1 MAHQHD
7 HHHHDHSH
15 SHDDHHGH
23 DDHHDHAHG
32 HTHEHGHDHAQGHG
46 HHHHHLPSERGNAFL
61 ISVTLNVVFVLIE
74 FGFGFLAKS
83 TALMADAGHNLSDV
97 IGLLLAWGALAI
109 SRKRANRRFTYG
121 FRGAS
126 ILAALANAMLLLVAS
141 GAIALDA
148 IQRFSA
154 PAAVAGGT
162 IAAVS
167 AVGILVNGISA
178 LLLMRGSKEDLNLR
192 SAYLHMAAD
201 ALISFGVVITGVV
214 ILYTG
219 WYWLDPVVS
228 LIIVVIVVIGTWNL
242 LSESMQLAMN
252 AVPLQVD
259 VDGIEAYLRKQEGV
273 TDIHDLHI
281 WGLSTTENALT
292 VHLVIP
298 QGYPGDAYLDCI
310 ADHLRQHFN
319 VHHCT
324 LQAEQGTTDHTC
336 SLDELAAHP
345 H

>member
-1 MAHQHD
+1 M
-7 HHHHDHSH
+7 
-15 SHDDHHGH
+15 
-23 DDHHDHAHG
+23 
-32 HTHEHGHDHAQGHG
+32 
-46 HHHHHLPSERGNAFL
+46 
-61 ISVTLNVVFVLIE
+61 ISVVLNVAFVLIE

-97 IGLLLAWGALAI
+97 VGLLLAWGALAI
-109 SRKRANRRFTYG
+109 GRKQANRRFTYG

-148 IQRFSA
+148 IQRFST
-154 PAAVAGGT
+154 PTEVAGST

-167 AVGILVNGISA
+167 AIGILVNGISA

-201 ALISFGVVITGVV
+201 ALISFGVVVTGIV
-214 ILYTG
+214 IVFTG

-228 LIIVVIVVIGTWNL
+228 LVIVVIVVVGTWNL

-252 AVPLQVD
+252 AVPPQVD

-281 WGLSTTENALT
+281 WGLSTTENAMT

-298 QGYPGDAYLDCI
+298 QGYPGDAYLDRI
-310 ADHLRQHFN
+310 GEHLRAHFN

-336 SLDELAAHP
+336 SLYEDHAVPQH
-345 H
+345 

>member
-1 MAHQHD
+1 M
-7 HHHHDHSH
+7 
-15 SHDDHHGH
+15 
-23 DDHHDHAHG
+23 
-32 HTHEHGHDHAQGHG
+32 
-46 HHHHHLPSERGNAFL
+46 
-61 ISVTLNVVFVLIE
+61 VLNVAFVLIE

-97 IGLLLAWGALAI
+97 VGLLLAWGALAI
-109 SRKRANRRFTYG
+109 GRRQASRRYTYG

-126 ILAALANAMLLLVAS
+126 ILAALANAMLLLIAS

-154 PAAVAGGT
+154 PTAVAGST

-167 AVGILVNGISA
+167 AIGILVNGISA

-201 ALISFGVVITGVV
+201 ALISFGVVVTGVV
-214 ILYTG
+214 IVFTG

-228 LIIVVIVVIGTWNL
+228 LAIVVIVVIGTWNL

-259 VDGIEAYLRKQEGV
+259 AEAVEAYLRKQDGV
-273 TDIHDLHI
+273 TEIHDLHI

-298 QGYPGDAYLDCI
+298 QGYPGDAYLDGI
-310 ADHLRQHFN
+310 AKHLREHFN

-336 SLDELAAHP
+336 SLYEHAEHQ
-345 H
+345 HQH